1 MKYSSTRHRFSDDLI
16 LNNESGKGI
25 RLGDPTLY
33 DFGWRDITGPIE
45 VRGVAATDPSWGQV
59 GSGPFYAYNFG
70 IDDIVWM
77 NFHIPHDIV
86 PSSDIYLHAH
96 WLPDGTDVNTVK
108 WQFTYAYAK
117 GFNQENFDMDTGTV
131 ITAEEAG
138 PGVAYRHMVTETAAI
153 TIPTLTEPDG
163 LLYVQVKRI
172 TNGGSENTDNIF
184 MITSDVHYQST
195 NLTTKNKA
203 PDFYE

>member
-1 MKYSSTRHRFSDDLI
+1 
-16 LNNESGKGI
+16 
-25 RLGDPTLY
+25 
-33 DFGWRDITGPIE
+33 
-45 VRGVAATDPSWGQV
+45 
-59 GSGPFYAYNFG
+59 
-70 IDDIVWM
+70 
-77 NFHIPHDIV
+77 
-86 PSSDIYLHAH
+86 
-96 WLPDGTDVNTVK
+96 
-108 WQFTYAYAK
+108 
-117 GFNQENFDMDTGTV
+117 
-131 ITAEEAG
+131 
-138 PGVAYRHMVTETAAI
+138 MVTETAAI